1 MASHKKINTVTENF
15 VENDSPVADELEQV
29 MKEPI
34 LLDTQETFATTCF
47 TDMTQ
52 KTSEVILRLDVNKAN
67 VYYTADNK
75 CIERY
80 PQKSILTKPVSII
93 LDSKERVLVPIEE
106 ERCVI
111 SSVEVEPLLKLRYN
125 LDVQSLYVDNHLHLI
140 IVNNSNVRVELEDG
154 IVIAM
159 KN

>member
-1 MASHKKINTVTENF
+1 MTRHRKINTVTENF
-15 VENDSPVADELEQV
+15 VENELPVAFELEQV

-34 LLDTQETFATTCF
+34 LLDALETFETTCF
-47 TDMTQ
+47 TNMRQ
-52 KTSEVILRLDVNKAN
+52 KTAGLILRLDVNKAN

-75 CIERY
+75 CVERW

-93 LDSKERVLVPIEE
+93 LDSKERVLVPVEE
-106 ERCVI
+106 EGCVM

-125 LDVQSLYVDNHLHLI
+125 LDVQSLYTDNHLHLI

-159 KN
+159 QN